1 MEPGTTR
8 APRGGHSR
16 AKLRSAIF
24 LRGGAMRIGRMVR
37 VWIVVLAGTPLLA
50 GCVTVAEFR
59 KLEREVRNLQQEGTT
74 TTGEER
80 VRLADL
86 AARLDGIEAE
96 IERANGRLEVAEHRV
111 DEALKEARAARAEAA
126 EAAASTAGGA
136 GAGAARPDPAAKAT
150 RSVEPPTGRRGRPG
164 ARTMPRPVLTGFAT
178 SCRLT
183 RPRPTPR
190 THRIG
195 WRTVTSSGG
204 TTRPPSCASTT
215 SWRDSRRESGLPMPS
230 TVRERHC

>member
-1 MEPGTTR
+1 
-8 APRGGHSR
+8 
-16 AKLRSAIF
+16 
-24 LRGGAMRIGRMVR
+24 MVR

-150 RSVEPPTGRRGRPG
+150 RSVELDAYRAARAAWSENVLQAGGLQDRRLALRRRRGAIPVGKAGSRRPLPSGRGIAEARSGLRKGRGQGVRAGG
-164 ARTMPRPVLTGFAT
+164 ARVPRLGA
-178 SCRLT
+178 
-183 RPRPTPR
+183 
-190 THRIG
+190 
-195 WRTVTSSGG
+195 G
-204 TTRPPSCASTT
+204 T
-215 SWRDSRRESGLPMPS
+215 
-230 TVRERHC
+230 